1 MNKLI
6 DINIKN
12 KKVLIR
18 VDYNVPI
25 ENNVIKNDFRLKSSI
40 ETINYCLSQNASVIL
55 MSHLGRPNGIDPLF
69 SLEPII
75 DFLED
80 TFNVYVHF
88 SEDCISDK
96 SIKISNELLP
106 REIHLLENLRFYEG
120 ETNNDEKFA
129 KKLSK
134 HGDIYICDS
143 FGTAHRM
150 HASNSSVLKYFNH
163 KGIGFLMSKEFK
175 YLSADKNMKTTVL
188 IGGAKISSK
197 LKMIYNYLDKCDTI
211 LIGGAMAFTLL
222 KSQNIN
228 VGSSLVENNM
238 VNESKKILDKAN
250 KMGVDIILPIDIVS
264 STSIDDDSEINIK
277 SIDQIDN
284 QDIGLDIG
292 PETTMIY
299 LNYLSKSEKVIWNGP
314 MGLFENY
321 NYATGTT
328 SISSALK
335 DYTMNNKL
343 NTIIGGGD
351 TVRAIEMTESID
363 SFTHVST
370 GGGASLKLLSGEKL
384 DLIKSWEQY
393 E

>member
-88 SEDCISDK
+88 SEDCISDN
-96 SIKISNELLP
+96 SIKISSELLP
-106 REIHLLENLRFYEG
+106 REIHLLENLRFYKG

-150 HASNSSVLKYFNH
+150 HASNSSVLKYFKH
-163 KGIGFLMSKEFK
+163 KCIGFLMSKEFK
-175 YLSADKNMKTTVL
+175 YLTADNNMKTTVL
-188 IGGAKISSK
+188 
-197 LKMIYNYLDKCDTI
+197 
-211 LIGGAMAFTLL
+211 
-222 KSQNIN
+222 
-228 VGSSLVENNM
+228 
-238 VNESKKILDKAN
+238 
-250 KMGVDIILPIDIVS
+250 MG
-264 STSIDDDSEINIK
+264 
-277 SIDQIDN
+277 
-284 QDIGLDIG
+284 
-292 PETTMIY
+292 
-299 LNYLSKSEKVIWNGP
+299 
-314 MGLFENY
+314 
-321 NYATGTT
+321 
-328 SISSALK
+328 
-335 DYTMNNKL
+335 
-343 NTIIGGGD
+343 
-351 TVRAIEMTESID
+351 
-363 SFTHVST
+363 
-370 GGGASLKLLSGEKL
+370 
-384 DLIKSWEQY
+384 
-393 E
+393 